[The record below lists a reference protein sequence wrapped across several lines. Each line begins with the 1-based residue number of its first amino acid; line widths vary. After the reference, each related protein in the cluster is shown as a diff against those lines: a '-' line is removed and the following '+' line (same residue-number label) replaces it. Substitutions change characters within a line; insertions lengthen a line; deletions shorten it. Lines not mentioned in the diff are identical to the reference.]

1 MLKQVIG
8 NAQLF
13 MVVKILQDVQETRCV
28 GMNVVVRDPHLL
40 IDDYPSDSLLPQLTL
55 TGSVIETAIVD
66 LPDDFE
72 KAPECTYEF
81 IPDEKSLDA

>member
-1 MLKQVIG
+1 MQTQVIG

-13 MVVKILQDVQETRCV
+13 MVVKDLKTEQCV
-28 GMNVVVRDPHLL
+28 GMNIVVSDPVLL
-40 IDDYPSDSLLPQLTL
+40 VDYLSSGLLPGLTL
-55 TGSVIETAIVD
+55 SGTLLESTTVD

-81 IPDEKSLDA
+81 IPDKNPDEESLNE